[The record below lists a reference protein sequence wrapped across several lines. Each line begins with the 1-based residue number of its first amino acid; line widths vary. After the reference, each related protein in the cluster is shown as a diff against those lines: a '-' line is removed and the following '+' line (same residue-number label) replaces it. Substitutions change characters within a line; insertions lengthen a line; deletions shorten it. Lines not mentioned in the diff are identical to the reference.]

1 MKAVRNVKVDSQS
14 GHGMIKAEKGSK
26 LSLIDFNLQRG
37 FFANFIDSQSRI
49 NRQIAMVDTF
59 KSGYA
64 SIVGRPNVGKST
76 LLNSLLT
83 QKVAVTSN
91 RPQTTRNK
99 ITGVLHLPGA
109 QIILMDTPGIHQSD
123 RALNEMMVRASVSTF
138 SDVDLI
144 LVMLSAEVGFC
155 TDDEF
160 VLNSMKG
167 VKTKKVLVI
176 NKIDLV
182 EKSALLTLMDEMNR
196 KSLFEEII
204 PVSALKE
211 DGLDQLK
218 SLILNYL
225 PEGPEYFPKGMVT
238 DCPETFLFGEIIRE
252 KILKL
257 TRYEVPHSVAVVVE
271 DMYEQNNGVVQ
282 IDATIY
288 AEKDSQKKIL
298 IGESGSML
306 KNIGRQARQEL
317 EKRLGAKVFLKLFV
331 KVKANWRDQKRAI
344 KEFGYS
350 Q

>member
-1 MKAVRNVKVDSQS
+1 LKGDTKKGLKVFL
-14 GHGMIKAEKGSK
+14 GNF
-26 LSLIDFNLQRG
+26 SLHRG
-37 FFANFIDSQSRI
+37 NFANFIDIQPHL
-49 NRQIAMVDTF
+49 NRWIIMTEPF

-76 LLNSLLT
+76 LLNRLVA

-109 QIILMDTPGIHQSD
+109 QIILVDTPGIHQSD
-123 RALNEMMVRASVSTF
+123 RTLNEMLVRASLSTF
-138 SDVDLI
+138 SDVDLL
-144 LVMLSAEVGFC
+144 LVMFSAESGFC
-155 TDDEF
+155 PDDEF
-160 VLNSMKG
+160 VLNSMRG
-167 VKTKKVLVI
+167 VKTKKILVI

-182 EKSALLTLMDEMNR
+182 DKSALLSLIDEMNQ

-204 PVSALKE
+204 PISALKE

-225 PEGPEYFPKGMVT
+225 PEGPEYFPKEMVT

-257 TRYEVPHSVAVVVE
+257 TRFEVPHAVAVVVE
-271 DMYEQNNGVVQ
+271 DIYEQDNGVVQ

-298 IGESGSML
+298 IGEKGSML
-306 KNIGRQARQEL
+306 KNIGRQARQEI
-317 EKRLGAKVFLKLFV
+317 EKRLGVKLFLKLFV
-331 KVKANWRDQKRAI
+331 KVKANWRDQKQSI
-344 KEFGYS
+344 MEFGYTHDS
-350 Q
+350 F